1 MRTLFFV
8 LLSFQLLAQDISWV
22 NNTPIIRSYSSPRT
36 TDLNNDGID
45 DVVMGGGTEEYPTP
59 YGIIAL
65 DGNNGIPLWEVE
77 TRGEMFTSPQFF
89 DFNNDNIDDILIGGR
104 DAELRLIN
112 GNNGDVIWEF
122 WTEETNPNDDGW
134 YNFYT
139 SQIID
144 DQNNDGTKD
153 ILTSNG
159 GDHSLDASEFN
170 RPPGHIMII
179 DGANG
184 NAIKTAVVPDSN
196 ETYLSPIICDLNNDG
211 NKSIIFGSGGET
223 VEGNLWIADLNDLI
237 NEDLSNATPL
247 VSNSEL
253 GFLAP
258 PAIGDLN
265 SDGIMDIIAQGFD
278 GKITAINGLD
288 LSILWQYE
296 INYSNTE
303 SQASPILGK
312 FSNTDSNLDVF
323 ATLFSG
329 SESSYNDYYQVLID
343 GQTGDQIWI
352 DSIGIVNFCTPI
364 AFDSNMDGT
373 DEVMISIMNIDNGY
387 WESELILIDFVNN
400 IQSSLI
406 GPISGGNVSCTPQ
419 ISDIDNDGLLDII
432 FSVRA
437 DSLNPFS
444 PGGFDSGGINTMKIT
459 TEYTLSEDQIS
470 WGSYMGTNFDG
481 IYSEGCQGD
490 LGLFAY
496 PSEACPGQNNAMINL
511 YIQNGTPPY
520 IYEWSN
526 GETSE
531 DLENLGPGLYSVTV
545 TDATGACDTISREV
559 TEYNIISFYQ
569 EPTCVGGNDGMVYF
583 NSSGCDCNTSFCQ
596 FIWQLNGDTIAQGDG
611 STAEETY
618 KYLYGIGAGTYT
630 ATIIHPDG
638 CEVQEDI
645 VVPDPVMIDSVFIQ
659 NECQSNGDDW
669 IDLTVN
675 PADSIIQNYLWNT
688 GDITQDIYDLN
699 AGTYSVIVSDTTCID
714 TLYFEIENI
723 EFDDQITYQEDSVW
737 INIPEQINIDIEFQQ
752 FAEMCFT
759 STNISLCSNNIFAPG
774 DSIIWTINNQE
785 VTQCETDFNTTPYP
799 TYDVCFAQNTQI
811 PSCSAGVFWFFNEGT
826 YTLQATAI
834 SNLDTNCINEFDS
847 VEITVTDTGLCNS
860 INNDENQ
867 QTHIYVEANHNLII
881 NLPTEGKKYT
891 LEVFDMSGKK
901 IINKNINS
909 STNLALEKYQSG
921 IYNIRLFST
930 DFTYIEKVIIK

>member
-1 MRTLFFV
+1 MRTLFFL
-8 LLSFQLLAQDISWV
+8 LLSFQLIAQDISWV

-36 TDLNNDGID
+36 TDLNNDGIR
-45 DVVMGGGTEEYPTP
+45 DVVIGGGTEEYPTP
-59 YGIIAL
+59 YGVIAI
-65 DGNNGIPLWEVE
+65 DGNNGYSLWEVE

-122 WTEETNPNDDGW
+122 WTEESNPNDSGW

-144 DQNNDGTKD
+144 DQNGDGIKD

-159 GDHSLDASEFN
+159 GDHSLDASEFD

-223 VEGNLWIADLNDLI
+223 IEGNLWIVDLNDLI
-237 NEDLSNATPL
+237 NEDLSNAIPL

-265 SDGIMDIIAQGFD
+265 SDGILDIIAQGFD
-278 GKITAINGLD
+278 GKITAINGFD
-288 LSILWQYE
+288 LSVLWQYG
-296 INYSNTE
+296 INYTNTE

-329 SESSYNDYYQVLID
+329 AESSYNDYYQILID
-343 GQTGDQIWI
+343 GETGNQLWI
-352 DSIGIVNFCTPI
+352 DSIGTVNFCTPI
-364 AFDSNMDGT
+364 SFDSNMDNT
-373 DEVMISIMNIDNGY
+373 DEVLISVMNYSNY
-387 WESELILIDFVNN
+387 WNSELILLDFVNN
-400 IQSSLI
+400 TQSSLI
-406 GPISGGNVSCTPQ
+406 GPVTGGNVSCTPQ
-419 ISDIDNDGLLDII
+419 ISDIDNNGLLDII

-437 DSLNPFS
+437 DSINPFS
-444 PGGFDSGGINTMKIT
+444 PGGFDSGGINTMRIT
-459 TEYTLSEDQIS
+459 TEYTLAEDQIS

-490 LGLFAY
+490 LGLFAF

-520 IYEWSN
+520 TYEWSN

-569 EPTCVGGNDGMVYF
+569 EPTCIGGSDGTVYF

-611 STAEETY
+611 STADETY
-618 KYLYGIGAGTYT
+618 KYLYGISAGTYT

-659 NECQSNGDDW
+659 NECQSNSEGW

-688 GDITQDIYDLN
+688 GDTTQDIYGLN
-699 AGTYSVIVSDTTCID
+699 AGTYSVVVSDTICID

-723 EFDDQITYQEDSVW
+723 EFNDQISYIDSVLTDA
-737 INIPEQINIDIEFQQ
+737 PEQISINLDLYEEECVAIAAF
-752 FAEMCFT
+752 
-759 STNISLCSNNIFAPG
+759 SLCSNNTSPPGNPG

-785 VTQCETDFNTTPYP
+785 VPPCELDFIP
-799 TYDVCFAQNTQI
+799 TYDVCFEENPYI
-811 PSCSAGVFWFFNEGT
+811 PTCSVGGFWFFNEGT

-834 SNLDTNCINEFDS
+834 SYLDTNCINEFDA
-847 VEITVTDTGLCNS
+847 VEITVTDTDLCNS
-860 INNDENQ
+860 INIDEIQ
-867 QTHIYVEANHNLII
+867 QTHIHVEANHNLII
-881 NLPTEGKKYT
+881 NLPTEGDEYT
-891 LEVFDMSGKK
+891 LEIFDMSGKK
-901 IINKNINS
+901 IIDKIINS
-909 STNLALEKYQSG
+909 SINLALEKYQSG

-930 DFTYIEKVIIK
+930 DFIHIEKVIIK